1 MLFTFNNSN
10 KLNSE
15 MRSTVVNAFNKNEN
29 AKNSNSYQNK
39 MHMDGKFKSISGRDY
54 IYYKKLLLTQ
64 RNMKK

>member
-15 MRSTVVNAFNKNEN
+15 MRTTVVNAFNKNEN
-29 AKNSNSYQNK
+29 SKNSNSYQNK

-64 RNMKK
+64 RNMK